1 MNQALVDWCDEQV
14 ETAVRKACG
23 TAKGAVYIDHARNTV
38 LWTDDDAVWYVS
50 EYQLKDDGTA
60 TISPQVVGEFQ
71 RIDVAPKVTIVAA
84 GVRPYP
90 E

>member
-14 ETAVRKACG
+14 EKAVREACG
-23 TAKGAVYIDHARNTV
+23 TVKGAVYIDHARCQV
-38 LWTDDDAVWYVS
+38 LWTDDDAVWYLNG
-50 EYQLKDDGTA
+50 YTLKDDGTA
-60 TISPQVVGEFQ
+60 VLETQVAGEFQ
-71 RIDVAPKVTIVAA
+71 RIDHTPTVTIMAA